1 VHAVQFDR
9 TVADITTAMTLIR
22 AAALGAAAMYLLD
35 PDRGRRRRAIAR
47 DKTRSALSQGTQ
59 FLSAA
64 RSDARARMQGL
75 RAVARRVREGP
86 GAPPDDRVLVARVRA
101 RLGRVVSHPH
111 GVHVEA
117 GNGDVRLSGPIL
129 KSEHTPL
136 VIAARLVR
144 GVRSVDDRD
153 LVLYD
158 SPDGVP
164 ALQGEGRAAGESGP
178 SEWTPAVRLSAIAGG
193 GALALYGL
201 SCSGLAR
208 LALSG
213 AGLALVARG
222 SFNVPV
228 GAMLAG
234 AGRAATHRHRL
245 EQATQPDTSDDW
257 SRALQPGEGAD
268 GEGRTSQYVQQGGT
282 RQPARASAR
291 PGTRPA
297 RSSGTYGAQQQAGS
311 GPGRYGAR
319 QQAGS
324 APPASRQMGMGAAGA
339 GMGGSAQAMQ
349 GSQAR
354 AASAITQEGDLG
366 TTGAGAQYAYPS
378 TARER
383 SQADP
388 SSSPRGASS

>member
-1 VHAVQFDR
+1 
-9 TVADITTAMTLIR
+9 MTLIR

-47 DKTRSALSQGTQ
+47 DKTRSALNQGTQ

-64 RSDARARMQGL
+64 RSDARSRLQGL
-75 RAVARRVREGP
+75 RAAARRVREDRGDP
-86 GAPPDDRVLVARVRA
+86 PPDPVLVARVRA
-101 RLGRVVSHPH
+101 RLGRLVSHPH
-111 GVHVEA
+111 GVRVDA
-117 GNGDVRLSGPIL
+117 RNGAVRLSGPIL

-144 GVRSVDDRD
+144 GVRSVDDSN

-158 SPDGVP
+158 SANGVP
-164 ALQGEGRAAGESGP
+164 ALQGDGRAASEAAA

-201 SCSGLAR
+201 TCSGATR

-222 SFNVPV
+222 SSNVPV
-228 GAMLAG
+228 GALLAG

-245 EQATQPDTSDDW
+245 EQAAQPDASDDW
-257 SRALQPGEGAD
+257 SRAMAPAGRPD
-268 GEGRTSQYVQQGGT
+268 GEGRMSQYVQQG
-282 RQPARASAR
+282 RDWPQQARAHDR
-291 PGTRPA
+291 
-297 RSSGTYGAQQQAGS
+297 TYGRQSRGQQQASSAQQGRGSPQQPGGGTSSQMSGGQRSGGSAQATQGGS
-311 GPGRYGAR
+311 GR
-319 QQAGS
+319 
-324 APPASRQMGMGAAGA
+324 
-339 GMGGSAQAMQ
+339 MGGSAQATQ
-349 GSQAR
+349 GSDVRAR
-354 AASAITQEGDLG
+354 SKLTQQGDFG

-383 SQADP
+383 SQDP
-388 SSSPRGASS
+388 STRGTGESP